1 MNNYENIENKLK
13 KYFSVQIL
21 DADKP
26 IKSFPEKYNE
36 DMLTMAEQIN
46 ELKEIILIL
55 IGGLNKYSENIK
67 EIKDSITASDTNKYE
82 KIEAEVKTLFEKRF
96 GFSNDSEDLK
106 QDTPK
111 CC

>member
-26 IKSFPEKYNE
+26 IKSFPQKYNE

-55 IGGLNKYSENIK
+55 IGGLNKYSEKISDIEK
-67 EIKDSITASDTNKYE
+67 SIVASDVNKYE
-82 KIEAEVKTLFEKRF
+82 KIETEVQKLFTERF
-96 GFSNDSEDLK
+96 PNNN
-106 QDTPK
+106 
-111 CC
+111 

>member
-26 IKSFPEKYNE
+26 IKLFPKKYNE

-55 IGGLNKYSENIK
+55 IGGLNKYSEKISDIEK
-67 EIKDSITASDTNKYE
+67 SIVASDVNKYE
-82 KIEAEVKTLFEKRF
+82 KIETEVQKLFTERF
-96 GFSNDSEDLK
+96 PNNN
-106 QDTPK
+106 
-111 CC
+111 